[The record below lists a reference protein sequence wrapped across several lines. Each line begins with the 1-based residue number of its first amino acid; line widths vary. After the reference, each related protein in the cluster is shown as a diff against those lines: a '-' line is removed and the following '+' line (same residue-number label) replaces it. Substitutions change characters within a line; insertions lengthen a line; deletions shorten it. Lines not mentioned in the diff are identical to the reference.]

1 MRILKKLFFAITIT
15 CIATQVYAKEA
26 GFNPI
31 KFTKEVLDNGLQVIY
46 TVDKSAP
53 VVATVVHYR
62 VGSRY
67 EIPGKT
73 GYAHFFE
80 HLMFEATNAYPRATI
95 DKYVEEA
102 GGNMNAHT
110 SNDETVFYI
119 KLPANQLKLGLWIE
133 SQRMR
138 GLKVD
143 TVGVET
149 QRGVVTEEMKM
160 RRENSAYGTFF
171 DKMSSYLFKGG
182 NYEWT
187 TIGAFDD
194 IQNAKVSDFRN
205 FYDTYYYPN
214 NATLVIAGDIN
225 IEQTRQWVKEYFGS
239 LPNTTIP
246 PENPMKIIPL
256 EKAIVDTVYDEKAQL
271 PALFIGYQGPSSLDS
286 NSYAV
291 SLLTSILASGESS
304 RMYQELVDKKRV
316 SVQASVFPLA
326 MEKAGGIVFIDVIAP
341 GKEIDEN
348 IKEIDKIIKKVATDG
363 VTPEELQKAKNIVE
377 ASFVGDKMN
386 VLSEAMSLASYNS
399 YYNDPSLINTELT
412 KYLKVTVEDIK
423 RVANQYF
430 NTDKRVI
437 LIYLP
442 KQGS

>member
-26 GFNPI
+26 SFNPI

-239 LPNTTIP
+239 LPNKTIP
-246 PENPMKIIPL
+246 TENPMK
-256 EKAIVDTVYDEKAQL
+256 
-271 PALFIGYQGPSSLDS
+271 
-286 NSYAV
+286 
-291 SLLTSILASGESS
+291 
-304 RMYQELVDKKRV
+304 
-316 SVQASVFPLA
+316 
-326 MEKAGGIVFIDVIAP
+326 
-341 GKEIDEN
+341 
-348 IKEIDKIIKKVATDG
+348 
-363 VTPEELQKAKNIVE
+363 
-377 ASFVGDKMN
+377 
-386 VLSEAMSLASYNS
+386 
-399 YYNDPSLINTELT
+399 
-412 KYLKVTVEDIK
+412 
-423 RVANQYF
+423 
-430 NTDKRVI
+430 
-437 LIYLP
+437 
-442 KQGS
+442 

>member
-1 MRILKKLFFAITIT
+1 MRIIKKLFLAIAVIS
-15 CIATQVYAKEA
+15 IATQIYAKDES
-26 GFNPI
+26 FKPI
-31 KFTKEVLDNGLQVIY
+31 KFTKETLDNGLQVIY
-46 TVDKSAP
+46 TIDKSAP

-119 KLPANQLKLGLWIE
+119 KLPSNQLQLALWIE

-138 GLKVD
+138 GLHVD
-143 TVGVET
+143 SIGVET

-171 DKMSSYLFKGG
+171 DKMSAYLFKGG

-187 TIGAFDD
+187 TIGAYED
-194 IQNAKVSDFRN
+194 IQNAKISDFRD

-214 NATLVIAGDIN
+214 NATLVIAGDFN
-225 IEQTRQWVKEYFGS
+225 LDQARLWVKEYFGK
-239 LPNTTIP
+239 LPSKPIP
-246 PENPMKIIPL
+246 PEKPMTIQPL
-256 EKAIVDTVYDEKAQL
+256 TQTIVDTVYDDKAQL
-271 PALFIGYQGPSSLDS
+271 PALFIGYQGISQLDS
-286 NSYAV
+286 NYYAL
-291 SLLTSILASGESS
+291 SLLTTILAQGESS
-304 RMYQELVDKKRV
+304 RMYQDLVDKKRI
-316 SVQASVFPLA
+316 SVEAVVFPLSF
-326 MEKAGGIVFIDVIAP
+326 EKAGGIVFIDIIAP
-341 GKEIDEN
+341 GKTIDEN
-348 IKEIDKIIKKVATDG
+348 IKEIDNLIKQVAKEG
-363 VTPEELQKAKNIVE
+363 VTAGELQKAKNIME
-377 ASFVGDKMN
+377 ASFVGDKKN
-386 VLSEAMSLASYNS
+386 VLPKAMSLASYNS
-399 YYNDPSLINTELT
+399 YYQDPSMINTELE
-412 KYLKVTVEDIK
+412 KYMKVTQEDLK
-423 RVANQYF
+423 RVANLYLT
-430 NTDKRVI
+430 TDKRVI